1 MPAGSRFTV
10 PVLVGSAML
19 HEGAVISSVY
29 ERTQGLVRPMLER
42 YGMQPGDVI
51 IIASNSGVNAAPIEA
66 ADYAREIGA
75 KVIAI
80 TSIAYSSAI
89 ANGRRRLADVADV
102 VLDNGLPPGDA
113 VVDLEGTGLRVGPV
127 STAVGVTVIN
137 AIFAEVASELSKS
150 GDAPIYLSANMPG
163 AAEINQKLVKK
174 YRPRNPHL

>member
-1 MPAGSRFTV
+1 MTDITDAYFSNLIGRLEQLKRALAAPMAQAAAVILEAARGDKRVYVFGTGHSHMLAEEVHYRAGGLAFTV

-80 TSIAYSSAI
+80 TSIAYSTAI
-89 ANGRRRLADVADV
+89 ANGRRRPLAI
-102 VLDNGLPPGDA
+102 A
-113 VVDLEGTGLRVGPV
+113 VE
-127 STAVGVTVIN
+127 
-137 AIFAEVASELSKS
+137 
-150 GDAPIYLSANMPG
+150 
-163 AAEINQKLVKK
+163 
-174 YRPRNPHL
+174 